1 MTLHRISSSTI
12 IFGALLILS
21 ACGGGSDESGNLT
34 ATTPQ
39 NLQEYADSFT
49 TKINVGL
56 TALGTSSGLNAK
68 TVADVFDAKYLDMGF
83 TKTNLLEALTVS
95 AVALGTSPELSL
107 FPMAQV
113 SNPKLSNCDANS
125 VCTLDATLVNSD
137 ADITSISF
145 STKVIVVSGV
155 VYLYGDQSSSTSI

>member
-1 MTLHRISSSTI
+1 M
-12 IFGALLILS
+12 
-21 ACGGGSDESGNLT
+21 
-34 ATTPQ
+34 
-39 NLQEYADSFT
+39 
-49 TKINVGL
+49 